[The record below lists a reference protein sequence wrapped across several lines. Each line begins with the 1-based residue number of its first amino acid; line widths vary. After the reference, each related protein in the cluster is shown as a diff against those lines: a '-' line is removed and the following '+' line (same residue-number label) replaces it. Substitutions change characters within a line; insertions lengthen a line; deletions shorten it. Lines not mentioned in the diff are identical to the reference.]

1 MLPLKMLPE
10 ELHKYISTLEPCG
23 IKTCGQVLK
32 LDYLDLRWLN
42 LKYYVHTSIQTEE
55 ANRYM
60 RILLFEDIFSVQ
72 DLKEKSVA
80 DLVAL
85 GFKKFHAKKLIHYGD
100 RIQGSL
106 QEDIKKFQG
115 MQQKDVKERLIMHVD
130 APAFVLPKAPQKF
143 AQVEIPTQRQEV
155 SQKAF

>member
-1 MLPLKMLPE
+1 
-10 ELHKYISTLEPCG
+10 
-23 IKTCGQVLK
+23 
-32 LDYLDLRWLN
+32 
-42 LKYYVHTSIQTEE
+42 
-55 ANRYM
+55 
-60 RILLFEDIFSVQ
+60 VQ

-115 MQQKDVKERLIMHVD
+115 VQQKDVKERLMMHVD
-130 APAFVLPKAPQKF
+130 APVFEIPSAPQKSV
-143 AQVEIPTQRQEV
+143 QVQIPVQIQKV